1 MIIEETPFQIGSSAV
16 ITIVLAINLW
26 MSSID
31 LVFHSHSSNQSMNFS
46 TFTVTYIVT
55 LGVLA
60 LDWTLMVRKQ
70 MEVGQNTFSCSLSCF
85 LKNYYKQIIC
95 LSSTI
100 YKIILGSSLSNS
112 FFSVLEIISLTF
124 FYFRFKEVYQSLRLI
139 SYSLYY

>member
-1 MIIEETPFQIGSSAV
+1 MIIEETPFQIGSSVV

-31 LVFHSHSSNQSMNFS
+31 LVFHSHSSNKSMNFS

-70 MEVGQNTFSCSLSCF
+70 MEVGLNVFSCSFSWF
-85 LKNYYKQIIC
+85 LKNYYKQMIC

-100 YKIILGSSLSNS
+100 YKIILGSSLSG
-112 FFSVLEIISLTF
+112 FFIVLEIVSLTF